1 MKLILQLSSAVILL
15 LAVLAEAGAAD
26 KTPAA
31 GSAAPPAQRN
41 KMTKMSVDEA
51 RKKAPFKVLEPAYL
65 PKGVSYVETRYIEF
79 GGRTFIVLQYEFTGQ
94 KRYFQVDEY
103 PAGAPESAWPGTKE
117 VQIGEYQGQA
127 MLEHGMSAVRW
138 TQNGTRLVVNG
149 AIGEA
154 EALKIARSFK

>member
-1 MKLILQLSSAVILL
+1 M

-26 KTPAA
+26 KAPAA
-31 GSAAPPAQRN
+31 GSAAQPAQRN